1 MVLHPKISR
10 SALFVA
16 GLASRLCDGS
26 PAVWQDPNVEN
37 CSTVEIIRIQEEV
50 KNLMTIFLAFLS
62 SNSSDRTVIVEPDTL
77 QFISG
82 ELANVTYKNDTGI
95 LPNDLEDTI
104 NTAEIILRFIKF
116 CDVQWLYVHSDN

>member
-1 MVLHPKISR
+1 MFLCAKTSR
-10 SALFVA
+10 SALFVV

-50 KNLMTIFLAFLS
+50 KNLMTVFLAFQS
-62 SNSSDRTVIVEPDTL
+62 SNSSDRTVIVEPGTL

-82 ELANVTYKNDTGI
+82 ELANVTYKNNTSI

-116 CDVQWLYVHSDN
+116 CDVE